1 MLYFGARGE
10 GSLSEEC
17 LVGSPEG
24 RCWLRYTACRELQ
37 TAAKTEGARPVVAL
51 IFPLNMGKR
60 DTPGLV
66 LCSVFF
72 LQFQTG
78 R

>member
-10 GSLSEEC
+10 GSLSEER

-24 RCWLRYTACRELQ
+24 RSWLRYTACWELQ
-37 TAAKTEGARPVVAL
+37 TAAKTEAARPLVAMISL
-51 IFPLNMGKR
+51 LNTGKR
-60 DTPGLV
+60 HTH
-66 LCSVFF
+66 SV
-72 LQFQTG
+72 